1 MLMENR
7 PRALPGA
14 SVAVGIARPLV
25 VAVGHAVA
33 VPVAAGAAP
42 AIGRWV
48 VAVGNAVAIAVPVP
62 VVGHA
67 VAVSVGV
74 GALRHGAAVGRRVVA
89 GGDAVM
95 APAPAARSQVP
106 LAATLHPY
114 RRVVTVAGAGLDP
127 VTIYPDMLVAAPLPV
142 AGHPDHAAS
151 GRRRHFVA
159 WRWRGRLDDEGGRGS
174 GLRGG
179 RKRTE
184 CKQGDG
190 SGGQGGACHGDLL
203 TKDSSRNRKLYR
215 AGIA

>member
-25 VAVGHAVA
+25 VAVGHAIA

-42 AIGRWV
+42 AVGRRI
-48 VAVGNAVAIAVPVP
+48 VAVGDAVAVAVPGIAG
-62 VVGHA
+62 GHA
-67 VAVSVGV
+67 VMVAVAPV
-74 GALRHGAAVGRRVVA
+74 AAPAIGRRVVA
-89 GGDAVM
+89 VGDAVM
-95 APAPAARSQVP
+95 VPVPAARSQVP

-159 WRWRGRLDDEGGRGS
+159 WRWRGRLDDAGGRGA

-179 RKRTE
+179 RKCTE
-184 CKQGDG
+184 CQQGDG